1 MLAKRLLSMA
11 YRNRNILRKLI
22 LVEALT
28 GNQWQMDRD
37 QAKQLIYEVNRIGNN
52 VNQITYNTNV
62 KRFWS

>member
-22 LVEALT
+22 LAEVLT
-28 GNQWQMDRD
+28 GKQWQMDRD

-52 VNQITYNTNV
+52 VNQITYSTNV